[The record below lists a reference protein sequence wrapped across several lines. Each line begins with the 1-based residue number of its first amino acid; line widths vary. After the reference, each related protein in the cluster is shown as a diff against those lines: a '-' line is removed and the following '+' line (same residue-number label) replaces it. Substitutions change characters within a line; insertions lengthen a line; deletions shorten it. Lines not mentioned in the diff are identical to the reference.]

1 MKTSGIKFPLKSTG
15 LVVGRV
21 CLLQLYTHIRDP
33 TSSNLLISFK
43 QNNEHRHNHVLQLYV
58 LTAAVKKLC
67 HTVK

>member
-1 MKTSGIKFPLKSTG
+1 MGP
-15 LVVGRV
+15 V

-67 HTVK
+67 HTFK